1 MYNDLIISSST
12 YLYLIL
18 LDIVHRQLTNRHVKK
33 KKKKTRYLIRIYRG
47 TRVYKSNNNFTAFSL
62 NRYLTSVLQ
71 L

>member
-33 KKKKTRYLIRIYRG
+33 KKKKKLDT
-47 TRVYKSNNNFTAFSL
+47 
-62 NRYLTSVLQ
+62 
-71 L
+71 